1 MVQNSKMKTIG
12 KGLLSWAAVIVL
24 VVSVVIFTAIKGTAF
39 FSVNNLMN
47 ILRAMSVVTIFA
59 LAATVSMAPDG
70 FDMSAGTLGTFSAY
84 VFAALFLWFGAPLWL
99 AIVLTIVF
107 TMVMY
112 LLTMFLIL
120 VCKIPDMLATCAL
133 QFVHAGLGL
142 AFTGGSAVSAG
153 LSAPKWFGALH
164 GGDVTPLRKGWTT
177 GSMNIGKS
185 PYIII
190 IMLLCVVV
198 CWVLLERTKHGR
210 YLYAMGGN
218 KTAAKLSGINVKKYR
233 FMAGMFAAVFIAVA
247 GIVVCSRNSAAQIN
261 SCDSYLMSSLAAVFI
276 GRSVGGAERPNAL
289 GMSAFWS
296 HVERMMA
303 TSVPMTM
310 PSSTA
315 ASVIFSV
322 FPRPVTR
329 YFHRLSS
336 TKFRVNSA
344 WSFANHSFKATASF
358 HAGARRKL
366 RVSPAV
372 PRL

>member
-218 KTAAKLSGINVKKYR
+218 KTCLLY
-233 FMAGMFAAVFIAVA
+233 
-247 GIVVCSRNSAAQIN
+247 
-261 SCDSYLMSSLAAVFI
+261 
-276 GRSVGGAERPNAL
+276 
-289 GMSAFWS
+289 
-296 HVERMMA
+296 
-303 TSVPMTM
+303 TS
-310 PSSTA
+310 PS
-315 ASVIFSV
+315 
-322 FPRPVTR
+322 PRD
-329 YFHRLSS
+329 
-336 TKFRVNSA
+336 
-344 WSFANHSFKATASF
+344 
-358 HAGARRKL
+358 
-366 RVSPAV
+366 
-372 PRL
+372 

>member
-1 MVQNSKMKTIG
+1 
-12 KGLLSWAAVIVL
+12 
-24 VVSVVIFTAIKGTAF
+24 
-39 FSVNNLMN
+39 MN

-185 PYIII
+185 LYHHYHVALRSC
-190 IMLLCVVV
+190 MLG
-198 CWVLLERTKHGR
+198 TSGK
-210 YLYAMGGN
+210 N
-218 KTAAKLSGINVKKYR
+218 KTWSL
-233 FMAGMFAAVFIAVA
+233 FICN
-247 GIVVCSRNSAAQIN
+247 GRQQNS
-261 SCDSYLMSSLAAVFI
+261 SKTF
-276 GRSVGGAERPNAL
+276 
-289 GMSAFWS
+289 
-296 HVERMMA
+296 
-303 TSVPMTM
+303 
-310 PSSTA
+310 
-315 ASVIFSV
+315 
-322 FPRPVTR
+322 R
-329 YFHRLSS
+329 YQC
-336 TKFRVNSA
+336 
-344 WSFANHSFKATASF
+344 
-358 HAGARRKL
+358 
-366 RVSPAV
+366 
-372 PRL
+372 

>member
-247 GIVVCSRNSAAQIN
+247 GIVVCSR
-261 SCDSYLMSSLAAVFI
+261 AAVFI

-289 GMSAFWS
+289 GTVVGALLISTL
-296 HVERMMA
+296 ENGL
-303 TSVPMTM
+303 TM
-310 PSSTA
+310 CG
-315 ASVIFSV
+315 VV
-322 FPRPVTR
+322 YYV
-329 YFHRLSS
+329 L
-336 TKFRVNSA
+336 
-344 WSFANHSFKATASF
+344 
-358 HAGARRKL
+358 
-366 RVSPAV
+366 PAV
-372 PRL
+372 KGAVLCLALVAAYITVKED

>member
-24 VVSVVIFTAIKGTAF
+24 VVSVIIFTIIKGTAF

-289 GMSAFWS
+289 GTVVGALLISTL
-296 HVERMMA
+296 ENGL
-303 TSVPMTM
+303 TM
-310 PSSTA
+310 CG
-315 ASVIFSV
+315 VV
-322 FPRPVTR
+322 YYV
-329 YFHRLSS
+329 L
-336 TKFRVNSA
+336 
-344 WSFANHSFKATASF
+344 
-358 HAGARRKL
+358 
-366 RVSPAV
+366 PAV
-372 PRL
+372 KGAVLCLALVAAYITVKED